1 MTFLLNLTA
10 SLLRGNNRDLEVKII
25 AARRVDSPRVVC
37 ENNTYPQLQLVF
49 LQRLRDVI
57 GDNPT
62 FCRAQDFTAQKS
74 ENEI

>member
-1 MTFLLNLTA
+1 
-10 SLLRGNNRDLEVKII
+10 
-25 AARRVDSPRVVC
+25 VVC